1 MSEQG
6 GSGKRA
12 EQRESSAGPKT
23 EDPSTSG
30 GTDKGDTAEASE
42 CELSARQED
51 KGEFVAEA
59 RERVFV
65 CFLAVLGL
73 SLNICFLWLLS
84 VHNLV
89 LTQEN

>member
-1 MSEQG
+1 MSERG

-23 EDPSTSG
+23 EDPGTSG
-30 GTDKGDTAEASE
+30 GEDKGDTAEASE
-42 CELSARQED
+42 CESSARQED

-65 CFLAVLGL
+65 ALSFIIILPLSFLIFVFFP
-73 SLNICFLWLLS
+73 LNS
-84 VHNLV
+84 
-89 LTQEN
+89 

>member
-1 MSEQG
+1 MSERG

-23 EDPSTSG
+23 EDPGTSG
-30 GTDKGDTAEASE
+30 GEDKGDTAEASE
-42 CELSARQED
+42 CESSARQED

-65 CFLAVLGL
+65 VVVLLKYNCFTML
-73 SLNICFLWLLS
+73 C
-84 VHNLV
+84 
-89 LTQEN
+89 